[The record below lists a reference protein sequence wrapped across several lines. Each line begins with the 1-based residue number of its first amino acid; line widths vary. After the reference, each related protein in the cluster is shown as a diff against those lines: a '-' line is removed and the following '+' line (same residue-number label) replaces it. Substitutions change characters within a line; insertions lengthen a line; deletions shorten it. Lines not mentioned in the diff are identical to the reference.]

1 MRVAKNADGTTTISG
16 RAIVFDEPSQPLP
29 FVEYIKPQ
37 ALDGLDFSNLYLL
50 YAHDYNNVLARA
62 DAGTLKVQKDAQGL
76 TFTATLPDTTLAHDV
91 RENILAGN
99 VQGCSFGFN
108 LPSDGSGDQWS
119 TASDGTT
126 IHTVT
131 RISEVTELTLTPIP
145 AYSQTSV
152 QVQRDLAE
160 YLRTKGDKEMN
171 SSETQSQSASTAS
184 QTSSAA
190 SSATSSTSSSEVDF
204 ESIISRAITSAVSA
218 ATASTATPTSSA
230 RAYGDSKAKRRDDDD
245 VDSDD
250 STDVDESD
258 DTASNSASP
267 ASTAAKVQ
275 SSADAA
281 SSTAS
286 TASSSATPTSTS
298 SRALNNVQKEE
309 QREMKQITPTNN
321 EQNLTRDLHDY
332 LSTRN
337 MSTELRDASAGV
349 GLTTGSVLIP
359 HEILTPDHETPQ
371 FPRLSQYVSQ
381 VSVSTT
387 TGTKP
392 YFDSTS
398 DVLQTKA
405 EFESSKEQ
413 LPRQIKSTD
422 WKLQSYAGKYTTS
435 RDLLMDAQY
444 DWIGELRSSLNELR
458 DNTDDALIAQALN
471 TNPGHTKTATDALA
485 DIKTALNVNLKPN
498 DSMNAQIIMT
508 QSAYD
513 ALDQIKDGFG
523 RGMLQPDP
531 TAATSGRLFG
541 KTVIVVAD
549 ELLGKKAGDMV
560 VAVAPLKKVIT
571 KFFNGQISGQFLDN
585 FDVFDVVLGIFVRE
599 DVKNVRPDLVTILT
613 LTSKSVSASD
623 PNTPKAK

>member
-1 MRVAKNADGTTTISG
+1 MRVAKNNDGTTTVSG
-16 RAIVFDEPSQPLP
+16 RAIVFNEPSQPLP

-37 ALDGLDFSNLYLL
+37 ALDGLDFSKLYLL
-50 YAHDYNNVLARA
+50 YAHDYNNVLSRA
-62 DAGTLKVQKDAQGL
+62 DAGTLTVNKDEKGL
-76 TFTATLPDTTLAHDV
+76 TFTATLPDTTLGHDV

-108 LPSDGSGDQWS
+108 LPEDGSGEEWS

-131 RISEVTELTLTPIP
+131 RISEITELTLTPIP

-152 QVQRDLAE
+152 QVQRDLAK
-160 YLRTKGDKEMN
+160 YLREKGANNMD
-171 SSETQSQSASTAS
+171 SSETKSQAPSSASTAS
-184 QTSSAA
+184 SSA
-190 SSATSSTSSSEVDF
+190 SSATSSASTASSATDIEA
-204 ESIISRAITSAVSA
+204 IISRAVASAVSA
-218 ATASTATPTSSA
+218 VRSCASPASEKK
-230 RAYGDSKAKRRDDDD
+230 RCGDGDDVDLRDDD
-245 VDSDD
+245 
-250 STDVDESD
+250 TDVDETD
-258 DTASNSASP
+258 DTSSASASP
-267 ASTAAKVQ
+267 ASTASDAP
-275 SSADAA
+275 SSASNA
-281 SSTAS
+281 SSAGTIS
-286 TASSSATPTSTS
+286 PASSSETPASSAS
-298 SRALNNVQKEE
+298 SREINTQKEE
-309 QREMKQITPTNN
+309 KRDMKTITPTNN

-332 LSTRN
+332 LATRN

-371 FPRLSQYVSQ
+371 FPRLSQYVDQ

-392 YFDSTS
+392 YFDNTN

-413 LPRQIKSTD
+413 LPREIKSTD

-444 DWIGELRSSLNELR
+444 DWISELRSSLTELR
-458 DNTDDALIAQALN
+458 DNTDDALIAGAL
-471 TNPGHTKTATDALA
+471 TANPGHTKTATDALA

-498 DSMNAQIIMT
+498 DSANAQIVLT
-508 QSAYD
+508 QSAFD

-523 RGMLQPDP
+523 RPMLQPDP
-531 TAATSGRLFG
+531 TNATSGRLFG

-560 VAVAPLKKVIT
+560 VAIAPLKKTII

-599 DVKNVRPDLVTILT
+599 DVKNVRPDLVTILN
-613 LTSKSVSASD
+613 LTNKAVAASD
-623 PNTPKAK
+623 PNQAKAK

>member
-1 MRVAKNADGTTTISG
+1 MSKNSDGTTTISG
-16 RAIVFDEPSQPLP
+16 RAIVFNEPSQPLP
-29 FVEYIKPQ
+29 FIEYIKPQ

-62 DAGTLKVQKDAQGL
+62 DAGTLKVQKDDQGL

-108 LPSDGSGDQWS
+108 LPADGSGEQWS

-160 YLRTKGDKEMN
+160 YLRTKGDNKMN
-171 SSETQSQSASTAS
+171 SSETQS

-190 SSATSSTSSSEVDF
+190 SSATSSATSSEVDF
-204 ESIISRAITSAVSA
+204 ESIISRAVASAVSA
-218 ATASTATPTSSA
+218 ATASTASPASSA
-230 RAYGDSKAKRRDDDD
+230 RSCGNDSAKRRDDDD

-281 SSTAS
+281 SSTSS
-286 TASSSATPTSTS
+286 TVSSSATPTSTS
-298 SRALNNVQKEE
+298 SRAINNTQKEE

-332 LSTRN
+332 LATRN
-337 MSTELRDASAGV
+337 MSTELRDATAGV

-371 FPRLSQYVSQ
+371 FPRLSQYVNQ

-392 YFDSTS
+392 YFDNTN

-405 EFESSKEQ
+405 EFESSKEH
-413 LPRQIKSTD
+413 LPREIKSTD

-498 DSMNAQIIMT
+498 DSANAQIVLT
-508 QSAYD
+508 QSAFD

-523 RGMLQPDP
+523 RPMLQPDP
-531 TAATSGRLFG
+531 TNATSGRLFG

-571 KFFNGQISGQFLDN
+571 KFFNGEISGQFLDN

-623 PNTPKAK
+623 PKTK